1 MTASKIVAAAASGVG
16 GAGEDVDN
24 LMNSFIY
31 EGNGG
36 SATITTDLDYSDKG
50 GMVFFKRLDNT
61 QVPAIFDTVRGA
73 GKWIRSNSSSAEA
86 TDNASLTAFGSSG
99 FTLAADGNVG
109 SVNTNNGKYKVWS
122 FLQQR
127 KFFDIVTYTGDGTTF
142 RDIAH
147 NLGSVPGHIM
157 IKKRLGGSNTGWV
170 NWHRTFSDYDNVFL
184 SGSSAKYND
193 GSNNSL
199 FGQASNM
206 TSTHFELGGNGNISY
221 INENGSTYV
230 AYLFAHNNNDGGFGP
245 DADQDIIKCGSYT
258 GDNGTPSSLVNLGF
272 EPQFLLIKNITSAG
286 TNWFMVDNAST
297 IPHDQNTPYWV
308 PNGSSQTE
316 QESTEIVNVHPKG
329 FKLQGSTAMVNQL
342 GETYIYIA
350 IRRGPLS
357 FHDDLT
363 RSKVFSVESGYGSN
377 HVMDFMADFN
387 VHTRYTGENRFT
399 ISRLTGDQY
408 ILTDTTDSEGD
419 SGTSS
424 RWWDKGSRRVDLQTG
439 WYTSHGDLLSLNWRR
454 VPGFFEE
461 VCYDGTGSVAN
472 IDHNLNAVPEMMWIR
487 RRNSADNWVIYHKA
501 MGNTKYMRLN
511 ADSGQ
516 INDGSANRFNHT
528 TPTSSVFTVN
538 NDTDVNASGSRY
550 IARLF
555 ATQDGISKV
564 GSYTG
569 NGSTQNID
577 CGFTNGCSFIMIKK
591 YSSSAGWKWH
601 DSELGIASGNDPFI
615 EFNNNNGYNTSFDL
629 IDPLSSGF
637 TVNNYADWNGNG
649 DTFIFYAVAA

>member
-230 AYLFAHNNNDGGFGP
+230 AYLFAHNNNDGEFGP
-245 DADQDIIKCGSYT
+245 NSDQDIIKCGSYT
-258 GDNGTPSSLVNLGF
+258 ATSDTSRQIDLGF
-272 EPQFLLIKNITSAG
+272 EAQWLMIKNIS
-286 TNWFMVDNAST
+286 
-297 IPHDQNTPYWV
+297 NT
-308 PNGSSQTE
+308 
-316 QESTEIVNVHPKG
+316 
-329 FKLQGSTAMVNQL
+329 F
-342 GETYIYIA
+342 
-350 IRRGPLS
+350 
-357 FHDDLT
+357 
-363 RSKVFSVESGYGSN
+363 
-377 HVMDFMADFN
+377 
-387 VHTRYTGENRFT
+387 
-399 ISRLTGDQY
+399 
-408 ILTDTTDSEGD
+408 
-419 SGTSS
+419 
-424 RWWDKGSRRVDLQTG
+424 
-439 WYTSHGDLLSLNWRR
+439 
-454 VPGFFEE
+454 
-461 VCYDGTGSVAN
+461 
-472 IDHNLNAVPEMMWIR
+472 
-487 RRNSADNWVIYHKA
+487 NWVI
-501 MGNTKYMRLN
+501 L
-511 ADSGQ
+511 D
-516 INDGSANRFNHT
+516 
-528 TPTSSVFTVN
+528 
-538 NDTDVNASGSRY
+538 
-550 IARLF
+550 
-555 ATQDGISKV
+555 ATRV
-564 GSYTG
+564 WRRP
-569 NGSTQNID
+569 N
-577 CGFTNGCSFIMIKK
+577 
-591 YSSSAGWKWH
+591 
-601 DSELGIASGNDPFI
+601 
-615 EFNNNNGYNTSFDL
+615 
-629 IDPLSSGF
+629 
-637 TVNNYADWNGNG
+637 
-649 DTFIFYAVAA
+649 